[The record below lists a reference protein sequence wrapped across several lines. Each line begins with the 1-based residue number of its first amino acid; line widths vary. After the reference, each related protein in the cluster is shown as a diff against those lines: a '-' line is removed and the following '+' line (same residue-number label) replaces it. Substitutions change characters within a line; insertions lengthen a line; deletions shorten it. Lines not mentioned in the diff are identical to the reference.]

1 MIELSGVSRDYGTF
15 FLGASVNVDDHEL
28 LTLFGESGSGKTTIL
43 RLVAG
48 FEKPDHGRIL
58 VGGRDVTDLP
68 PERREIGYVFQDYTL
83 FPHLTVGQNI
93 AYGLRVQKKPSHE
106 RHARVRELLALTE
119 LEGFEDR
126 AVSRLSGGEQQR
138 VALARALAPSPKALL
153 LDEPFSAIDTERRGA
168 LRLHLLNIQRAMR
181 IPTIF
186 VTHSRTEALYLSDRL
201 VIMRNGEIVE
211 EGTPRDLYERPR
223 TLYAARFTGS
233 VNTFSHEKL
242 KRLPEQWLDGPV
254 PNTTPDNSGETV
266 AVLRPEKITF
276 SANREPVKNG
286 ACLDGVIRHVGYFGS
301 YCLYLIETEVGDLEV
316 QEEPGYTNGEPV
328 KLCCGD
334 GAIHLLG

>member
-1 MIELSGVSRDYGTF
+1 MIELGDVSRDYGTF
-15 FLGASVNVDDHEL
+15 FLGASLKVEDHEL

-43 RLVAG
+43 RIVAG
-48 FEKPDHGRIL
+48 FEKPDSGRIL
-58 VGGRDVTDLP
+58 VGGRDVTGLP

-93 AYGLRVQKKPSHE
+93 AYGLRVQKKPSRE
-106 RHARVRELLALTE
+106 RLTRVRELLALTE

-126 AVSRLSGGEQQR
+126 AVSHLSGGEQQR

-168 LRLHLLNIQRAMR
+168 LRLHLLNIQRALR

-201 VIMRNGEIVE
+201 VIMKNGGIVE

-223 TLYAARFTGS
+223 TLYSARFTGS
-233 VNTFSHEKL
+233 VNTFTHKEL
-242 KRLPEQWLDGPV
+242 ALLPASWLDGPV
-254 PNTTPDNSGETV
+254 PDTAPDKGEQTI
-266 AVLRPEKITF
+266 AVLRPEKICF
-276 SANREPVKNG
+276 SRHREAAQSG

-301 YCLYLIETEVGDLEV
+301 YCLYLITTDVGDLEV
-316 QEEPGYTNGEPV
+316 QEEPGCTAGETV
-328 KLCCGD
+328 QLCCED